1 MSESTNT
8 APAKTDFTFSN
19 SLSTLNIPPG
29 AYIANHPSLFGL
41 IVGAVVILN
50 SRALLIQRAATDGF
64 PLAWECAGGGVDADD
79 ATILHAVGRELREET
94 GLVMTHVLALLDD
107 ETEFDGREGRWRKL
121 TFLVQVQS
129 GHDGRPGVDASDS
142 ELPAVILEPE
152 EHQDFAWVTE
162 AEVRAGRCDGR
173 EIRLGYEA
181 QRAVILK
188 GFRMTEQGGLAGEE
202 RA

>member
-8 APAKTDFTFSN
+8 VPAKTDFTFPN
-19 SLSTLNIPPG
+19 SLATLNIPPS
-29 AYIANHPSLFGL
+29 AYISDHPHLYGL

-64 PLAWECAGGGVDADD
+64 PLAWECAGGGVDSDD
-79 ATILHAVGRELREET
+79 ATILHAVRRELREET
-94 GLVMTHVLALLDD
+94 GLTMTHVQALLDD

-129 GHDGRPGVDASDS
+129 GAHG
-142 ELPAVILEPE
+142 ELPAVILEPK
-152 EHQDFAWVTE
+152 EHQDFAWATE
-162 AEVRAGRCDGR
+162 AEVKAGRCDGR

-188 GFRMTEQGGLAGEE
+188 GFEMTEQGGSAGE
-202 RA
+202 